1 MFSAI
6 LTSRIEGNGDSRLIG
21 LLDSIE
27 KNSHTPTSFEVL
39 IKFDNDDKEACKL
52 VSKFPEYSFKINHIF
67 DERGRGAMDFHI
79 GYTTLLSIANPNT
92 VFFVT
97 LADDFVVKKDWD
109 LTLFSKLD
117 IMGKE
122 PKSKKWVLYNKIEE
136 DIFLLQHS
144 PYPNNLEFDK
154 NNIEN
159 VTGLEIAPAFSKKL
173 IYLCGGFGYM
183 SFTDAWVVLLQH
195 ELKHVHN
202 VDITTFTDKEYVERL
217 PQGTGMTVLEQANR
231 NGQRLCNFN
240 LMKTKFYQDTIKTQ
254 AEVLAHYYKERELI
268 INKLKQEKSD
278 GISVR

>member
-27 KNSHTPTSFEVL
+27 KNSHIHNSFEVL
-39 IKFDNDDKEACKL
+39 IKFDNDDTEAYKL
-52 VSKFPEYSFKINHIF
+52 VSKFPSYSFKINHIF

-92 VFFVT
+92 IFFIT

-109 LTLFSKLD
+109 LILSSTLN
-117 IMGKE
+117 IMGDE
-122 PKSKKWVLYNKIEE
+122 PKSKKWVLYNKIED
-136 DIFLLQHS
+136 DIFLIQHS
-144 PYPNNLEFDK
+144 PYPDNLNFDK

-159 VTGLEIAPAFSKKL
+159 ITGLEIAPAFSKKF
-173 IYLCGGFGYM
+173 IYLCGGFGYT

-195 ELKHVHN
+195 ELKHTHN
-202 VDITTFTDKEYVERL
+202 IDITNFTNKEYVERL
-217 PQGTGMTVLEQANR
+217 EQGTGMSILEQANR

-240 LMKTKFYQDTIKTQ
+240 LMKSKFYQDTIKTQ
-254 AEVLAHYYKERELI
+254 AEVLAVYYKRREKI
-268 INKLKQEKSD
+268 IDKIKQENSD
-278 GISVR
+278 KINA